1 MKMCRLCAL
10 FENPSVM
17 DECLMSAPKKLRL
30 FALPTRGHIA
40 KELEQ
45 DYLVNLCIELRCS
58 WDSREQA

>member
-1 MKMCRLCAL
+1 MCRLCAL

-58 WDSREQA
+58 